1 MLKKFLKYSI
11 PSAVAM
17 CISSLY
23 TVIDGIFVGCGIG
36 KEGLAAVS
44 ITFPA
49 IIFLIGL
56 ATMFAAGGGALV
68 SKNFG
73 AGDNNKSVDI
83 FRQAVKTIIILSA
96 IISLIFIIFAEPIV
110 TALGAT
116 ENLKKQSVE
125 FLRYYSLFCIPN
137 LMGVALNGFVRND
150 GRPRLAM
157 ISTIIGALLN
167 VILDYIF
174 IFMLHMGLKG
184 PAIATGLGQVATVAI
199 ILPHFLGRRGKLTF
213 GNAKITMSVIKDV
226 FNIGFPSFFA
236 EVAFSI
242 IIFFYNIVLG
252 RNSGESGIAAYSIV
266 NYITTNIYM
275 MLMGVSLGAQPLISY
290 YFGTKDSKKML
301 CIYKFALITSALIG
315 VIFTLVCFVFGMKFV
330 GLFTSEIK
338 LIKMTYIGLNISNLA
353 YIIIGL
359 NLSTSIYYQAIEMPR
374 FSSLICSFRSFIFL
388 PIILFLSA
396 RFCGINGIWA
406 SMMFSEMLAFLT
418 INIIT
423 NIKTNTKKAIAYNS

>member
-1 MLKKFLKYSI
+1 MFKKFLRYSI

-23 TVIDGIFVGCGIG
+23 TVIDGIFVGCGMG
-36 KEGLAAVS
+36 KLGLAAVS
-44 ITFPA
+44 ISFPA

-73 AGDNNKSVDI
+73 AGKKDKAIYV
-83 FRQAVKTIIILSA
+83 FRQAIKVVIILSV
-96 IISLIFIIFAEPIV
+96 IISLIFVAFAEPIV

-116 ENLKKQSVE
+116 ETLKKSSAE

-137 LMGVALNGFVRND
+137 LLGIVLNGFVRND

-157 ISTIIGALLN
+157 ISTIIGAILN
-167 VILDYIF
+167 VLLDYIF
-174 IFMLHMGLKG
+174 IFILHMGLKG

-199 ILPHFLGRRGKLTF
+199 ILPHFLNRRGQLTF
-213 GNAKITMSVIKDV
+213 GKVKLKTSEIKDI
-226 FNIGFPSFFA
+226 FAIGFPSFFA

-242 IIFFYNIVLG
+242 IIFFYNIVLS
-252 RNSGESGIAAYSIV
+252 RSIGENGIASYSII

-275 MLMGVSLGAQPLISY
+275 MLVGVSFGAQPLISY
-290 YFGTKDSKKML
+290 YFGTKSSKKML
-301 CIYKFALITSALIG
+301 SIYKFSLIISAAIG
-315 VIFTLVCFVFGMKFV
+315 FIFTLVCFVFGMKFV
-330 GLFTSEIK
+330 SLFTSDIK
-338 LIKMTYIGLNISNLA
+338 LINMTYIGLNISNFA

-359 NLSTSIYYQAIEMPR
+359 NLNTSIYYQAIEMPR
-374 FSSLICSFRSFIFL
+374 FSNLICSFRSFIFL
-388 PIILFLSA
+388 PIILFIAS
-396 RFCGINGIWA
+396 RFYGINGIWA
-406 SMMFSEMLAFLT
+406 SMIFSEMLCFLT

-423 NIKTNTKKAIAYNS
+423 NIKANTKKAVSYIM